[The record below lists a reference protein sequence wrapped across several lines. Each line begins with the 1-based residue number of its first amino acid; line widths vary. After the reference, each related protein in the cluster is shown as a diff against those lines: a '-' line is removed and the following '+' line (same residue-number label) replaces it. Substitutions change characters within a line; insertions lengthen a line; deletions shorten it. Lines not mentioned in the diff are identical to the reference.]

1 VNFALVP
8 VKALAWGKSRLST
21 LLSEEARQ
29 AISRAML
36 TDVLTSLR
44 RAAHVERIAV
54 VTSDPL
60 LLSFAQECGALA
72 VNEEQPRGLNGAVS
86 LGTEFCLQQGAT
98 ALLVLLADLPLVE
111 PGDIDLLFRQVNGV
125 ENGVV
130 LVPCKEGDGTNA
142 LLRVP
147 PLVIPPCFGGPSLE
161 AHRARARQDQAPCR
175 VVEVPHIA
183 FDVDSVADLERF
195 ASQPSATSTYRVL
208 QELGV
213 IQSLSKWKLGANRKN
228 GLG

>member
-1 VNFALVP
+1 MNFALVP
-8 VKALAWGKSRLST
+8 VKALAWGKSRLSS
-21 LLSEEARQ
+21 LLSERARQ
-29 AISRAML
+29 AVSRAML

-44 RAAHVERIAV
+44 GASSVERIVV
-54 VTSDPL
+54 VTSDRA

-72 VNEEQPRGLNGAVS
+72 VNEDQPRGLSGAVS

-111 PGDIDLLFRQVNGV
+111 PADIDLLFRQVDGV
-125 ENGVV
+125 GKGVV

-147 PLVIPPCFGGPSLE
+147 PLIIPPCFGGPSLE
-161 AHRARARQDQAPCR
+161 AHQARARLDQAPCR

-183 FDVDSVADLERF
+183 FDIDSVEDLEKF
-195 ASQPSATSTYRVL
+195 AAQPSATQTYRVL
-208 QELGV
+208 QEIGV
-213 IQSLSKWKLGANRKN
+213 VRSLSK
-228 GLG
+228 